1 MKRIAVSA
9 PWLSRRAVIIT
20 LGAAVAAAGTLTLIA
35 HKAHLSRLLP
45 LLPYAAILLC
55 PLMHVFMHGGHGG
68 HGAHGGQ
75 GSQPPGDDTKD
86 AR

>member
-1 MKRIAVSA
+1 MKRIAVSGS
-9 PWLSRRAVIIT
+9 WLSRRAVIIA
-20 LGAAVAAAGTLTLIA
+20 LGVAVAAAGTLTLIS

-68 HGAHGGQ
+68 Q
-75 GSQPPGDDTKD
+75 GSQPPGDDMKD
-86 AR
+86 AQ

>member
-1 MKRIAVSA
+1 MKRIAFSA
-9 PWLSRRAVIIT
+9 PWLSRHAVIIV
-20 LGAAVAAAGTLTLIA
+20 LGVAVAAAGTLTLIA
-35 HKAHLSRLLP
+35 HKAHLSRLSP

-55 PLMHVFMHGGHGG
+55 PLMHVFRHGGHGG

-86 AR
+86 AQ